1 MKAKSAGLKTKKAR
15 NNDKGKQTR
24 MPHAERREQILIQA
38 AEFFSE
44 YGLTGQTRSL
54 AAACGISQLLL
65 YRFFPTKSAL
75 IAEVYARTILGPF
88 KGDWL
93 ICLSDR
99 GKIMEE
105 RLIEFYTDYF
115 KVILTRRWLRLFLYS
130 SLAEENM
137 APNYIS
143 AIITTLMNTIVQETA
158 IEQGVTLPDDPVVIH
173 ELGWTLHGAAS
184 HLAIRRHLYQAS
196 QLVPVDDV
204 IRMHVRAFLGG
215 FKDMVDSVT
224 RG

>member
-54 AAACGISQLLL
+54 AAACGISQRLL

-93 ICLSDR
+93 IFLSDR

-115 KVILTRRWLRLFLYS
+115 KIILTRRWLRLFLYS

-173 ELGWTLHGAAS
+173 ELGWTLHGTAS
-184 HLAIRRHLYQAS
+184 HLAIRRHLYHAS
-196 QLVPVDDV
+196 QSVPVDDV

-215 FKDMVDSVT
+215 FKDMVHGVT

>member
-1 MKAKSAGLKTKKAR
+1 
-15 NNDKGKQTR
+15 
-24 MPHAERREQILIQA
+24 
-38 AEFFSE
+38 
-44 YGLTGQTRSL
+44 
-54 AAACGISQLLL
+54 
-65 YRFFPTKSAL
+65 
-75 IAEVYARTILGPF
+75 
-88 KGDWL
+88 
-93 ICLSDR
+93 
-99 GKIMEE
+99 MEE

-143 AIITTLMNTIVQETA
+143 AIITTLLNTIVQETA

-184 HLAIRRHLYQAS
+184 HLAIRRHLYHAS